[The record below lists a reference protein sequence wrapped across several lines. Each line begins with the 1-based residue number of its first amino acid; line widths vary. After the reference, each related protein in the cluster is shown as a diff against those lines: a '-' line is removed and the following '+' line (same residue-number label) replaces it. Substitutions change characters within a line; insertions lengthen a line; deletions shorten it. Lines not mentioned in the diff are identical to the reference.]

1 MSTHDL
7 TQHQHSQQ
15 QQQHP
20 FTSTSLPKPPRSGN
34 IAPSQTGA
42 NAPTLVRVGDG
53 KKVYNVRNV
62 TFEVD
67 EHYDVIKAIGLGAYG
82 LVCSA
87 IDLRYVQ
94 DHPFYQRE
102 LLSLEE
108 HGGCVMKTVTK
119 GKNAGDKDSIEF
131 RKYTSVTAARTAAH
145 ASLETTPPDAGAP
158 GCVSVPTLRYD
169 PYQRQKLS
177 NGVPSPYVAI
187 KKVPRVFNDLIDGK
201 RVLRETKVLQQL
213 RGHENIIRIH
223 DLMMPRYN
231 RETFKDIYIV
241 SELLD
246 TDLHLVLKSGQALEE
261 GHLQYIMYQLL
272 KSLAYVHSFGAIH
285 RDLKPGNLLLTG
297 SCDLK
302 VCDFGLVRGGVRQVR
317 NMTGSQKAAVATLVG
332 DIASSGPGGDI
343 DPAAEDRRD
352 DERAKILAKRHEEG
366 GPILQEDAMAASIG
380 PAGAADL
387 TDYVI
392 TRYYR
397 PPELL
402 IMSNYSHEV
411 DLWSAGCIMAE
422 ILIRRP
428 VFPGKDSLSQ
438 LTIIAQTTALAN
450 TPSTP
455 EDVDMFFKGGDE
467 GRNYL
472 KDLLFRQ
479 RRSQHQHQHQFFDPN
494 LDALENLRTALFG
507 PNHPVAKT
515 LSRTAID
522 LLYRLLSF
530 DPRQRLTALDA
541 LRHPFFKQMYSRG
554 DEQVKSETETVVGL
568 SVQVAVPEGVVAEA
582 VEQIGVYYE
591 SDDEDESK
599 LWEFDQRELA
609 EPDLRTLFWDEL
621 AKCNRR
627 KTRLATAI
635 QCKRAQQQQQRQL
648 QQQQQHQQQS
658 SSSSAPPQEPRSPT
672 TKQ

>member
-1 MSTHDL
+1 MDNSTSNP
-7 TQHQHSQQ
+7 TGQHQPLVQ
-15 QQQHP
+15 P
-20 FTSTSLPKPPRSGN
+20 FVSSVLPKPPRSGN

-53 KKVYNVRNV
+53 KKIYNVRNV

-108 HGGCVMKTVTK
+108 HGGCVLRSTNKTP
-119 GKNAGDKDSIEF
+119 GAKDAIQYK
-131 RKYTSVTAARTAAH
+131 KYTSVTAARTAEH
-145 ASLETTPPDAGAP
+145 ATKENTPPEAGAP

-177 NGVPSPYVAI
+177 NGIPSPYVAI

-201 RVLRETKVLQQL
+201 RVLRETKILQQL
-213 RGHENIIRIH
+213 RGHENIIRVH

-246 TDLHLVLKSGQALEE
+246 TDLHLVLKSGQPLEE

-317 NMTGSQKAAVATLVG
+317 NMGPAASYKNAPVAEAATTLR
-332 DIASSGPGGDI
+332 PGGDL

-352 DERAKILAKRHEEG
+352 DAKAKVLAKRHEEEG
-366 GPILQEDAMAASIG
+366 GPILAEDAMSASIG

-428 VFPGKDSLSQ
+428 VFPGKDYLSQ

-479 RRSQHQHQHQFFDPN
+479 RRSQHQHQHQFFDPS

-507 PNHPVAKT
+507 ANHPASKA

-554 DEQVKSETETVVGL
+554 DELVKSETETTGSL
-568 SVQVAVPEGVVAEA
+568 SVPVAVPEGVVADS

-591 SDDEDESK
+591 SEDEDEASV
-599 LWEFDQRELA
+599 WEFDQRELA

-621 AKCNRR
+621 YRAHRR
-627 KTRLATAI
+627 KARLNTAI
-635 QCKRAQQQQQRQL
+635 QAKRTQQQRQRQQQQQ
-648 QQQQQHQQQS
+648 S
-658 SSSSAPPQEPRSPT
+658 TSEAPAAPT
-672 TKQ
+672 AASQ